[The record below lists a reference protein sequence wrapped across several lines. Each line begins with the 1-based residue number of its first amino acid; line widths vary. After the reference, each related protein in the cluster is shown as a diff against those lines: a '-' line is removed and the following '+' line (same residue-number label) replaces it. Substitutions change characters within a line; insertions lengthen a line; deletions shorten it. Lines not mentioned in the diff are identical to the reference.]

1 MKLKAPLILA
11 SGSPRRSE
19 LLSAAGLDFEVLVRN
34 VEEFVDEDLAPRAL
48 AVMLSE
54 HKGKAYDDLSPKNIV
69 ITADTLVSFRG
80 KILNKPADE
89 QEAIHMLEMLSGN
102 THLVVSGVS
111 IFHKGKFTSFAEETK
126 VTFRKLRRDTIEH
139 YVSVY
144 RPFDKAGGYGI
155 QEWIGM
161 VGISG
166 IEGDYYNVMGLP
178 VARLYEELRA
188 LSSKR
193 ED

>member
-1 MKLKAPLILA
+1 MQLKAPIILA
-11 SGSPRRSE
+11 SGSPRRNE
-19 LLSAAGLDFEVLVRN
+19 LLNAAGFDFDILVRN
-34 VEEFVDEDLAPRAL
+34 VQEFVDEDLSPRAL

-54 HKGKAYDDLSPKNIV
+54 HKGKAYDDLSPENIV

-89 QEAIHMLEMLSGN
+89 KEAIHMLEMLSGN

-111 IFHKGKFTSFAEETK
+111 IFHKGKFISFAEETK
-126 VTFRKLRRDTIEH
+126 VTFRDLDRQTIEH
-139 YVSVY
+139 YVKVY
-144 RPFDKAGGYGI
+144 RPYDKAGGYGI

-178 VARLYEELRA
+178 VSRLYEELKAFR
-188 LSSKR
+188 KK
-193 ED
+193 

>member
-19 LLSAAGLDFEVLVRN
+19 LLKAAGFDFEVIVRPVN
-34 VEEFVDEDLAPRAL
+34 EFVDEDLAPRAL
-48 AVMLSE
+48 AVLLSE

-80 KILNKPADE
+80 KILNKPADRA
-89 QEAIHMLEMLSGN
+89 EAIHMLTMLSGN
-102 THLVVSGVS
+102 THMVVTGTS
-111 IFHKGKFTSFAEETK
+111 IFYKGKFQSFAEETK
-126 VTFRKLRRDTIEH
+126 VTFRALSQETIEH
-139 YVSVY
+139 YVDNY
-144 RPFDKAGGYGI
+144 KPFDKAGGYGI

-161 VGISG
+161 VGIAG

-178 VARLYEELRA
+178 MPRLYHELMEF
-188 LSSKR
+188 KK
-193 ED
+193 

>member
-1 MKLKAPLILA
+1 MQLKAPIILA
-11 SGSPRRSE
+11 SGSPRRNE
-19 LLSAAGLDFEVLVRN
+19 LLKNAGFDFEILVRN
-34 VEEFVDEDLAPRAL
+34 VQEFVDEDLSPRAL

-54 HKGKAYDDLSPKNIV
+54 HKGKAYDDLSPENIV

-80 KILNKPADE
+80 NILNKPEDE
-89 QEAIHMLEMLSGN
+89 KEAIHMLEMLSGN

-111 IFHKGKFTSFAEETK
+111 IFHKGKFTSFAEETH
-126 VTFRKLRRDTIEH
+126 VTFRKLDRETIEH
-139 YVSVY
+139 YVKVY
-144 RPFDKAGGYGI
+144 RPYDKAGGYGI

-178 VARLYEELRA
+178 VSRLYEELKAYRKKA
-188 LSSKR
+188 
-193 ED
+193 